1 MSPLPTPRS
10 NQRPHHQDEKAASSW
25 ARRLL
30 AGRNFVVLDSE
41 TTGLGSPVD
50 FVELAVAG
58 PDGTTLF
65 DSLIRPSVPVQP
77 GAFAVHGL
85 GKKTLAQAPAFHE
98 VYPDLLDV
106 LAGRRVVV
114 YNAPYDRRV
123 FDEQVR
129 RLGARGLLAGAL
141 PPWECAMRLYSVWVG
156 EPRKKGAKPG
166 GACRTQKLPGGDHS
180 ALGDVR
186 ATLAVLEKMAREKT
200 PERK

>member
-1 MSPLPTPRS
+1 MSSKPTSHEEQRS
-10 NQRPHHQDEKAASSW
+10 HHHDREAASSW

-65 DSLIRPSVPVQP
+65 DSLIRPAVPVQP

-85 GKKTLAQAPAFHE
+85 GKKTLAQASAFHE
-98 VYPDLLDV
+98 VYPDLLDI

-123 FDEQVR
+123 FDGQVR
-129 RLGARGLLAGAL
+129 RLGARGLLAGHFH
-141 PPWECAMRLYSVWVG
+141 
-156 EPRKKGAKPG
+156 PG
-166 GACRTQKLPGGDHS
+166 N
-180 ALGDVR
+180 VR
-186 ATLAVLEKMAREKT
+186 
-200 PERK
+200 